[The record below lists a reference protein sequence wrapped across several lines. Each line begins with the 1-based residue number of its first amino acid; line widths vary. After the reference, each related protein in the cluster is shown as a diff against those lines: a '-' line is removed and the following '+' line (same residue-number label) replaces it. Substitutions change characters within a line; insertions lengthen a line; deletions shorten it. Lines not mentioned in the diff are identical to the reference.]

1 MASKSTIG
9 FVLLGIVAIGGFV
22 GGQQYQSY
30 RAIKQTPAKRAPET
44 EQPLHLTAAEEF
56 DLRTKCTELA
66 DKMKQEGPYG
76 LVGNA
81 LTSEMVPHYNP
92 ETNHCYVEFEATK
105 NFSFTYPSVP
115 TNYRTTSIY
124 DGQTKELLVFADQ
137 EGEKS
142 SGTIW
147 TAAAFSDRYV
157 TYDRAIAEIDRLMQN
172 NDK

>member
-1 MASKSTIG
+1 MKHTTIS
-9 FVLLGIVAIGGFV
+9 FALLCIVGVGVFIGGEK
-22 GGQQYQSY
+22 YESY
-30 RAIKQTPAKRAPET
+30 RADGQARAKTTPVEKQPPRI
-44 EQPLHLTAAEEF
+44 TAAEEF
-56 DLRTKCTELA
+56 ELRTKCAELA

-81 LTSEMVPHYNP
+81 LISEMVPHYNP
-92 ETNHCYVEFEATK
+92 ETNHCYVQFEATK

-147 TAAAFSDRYV
+147 TAAAFADRYV
-157 TYDRAIAEIDRLMQN
+157 TYERAIAEVDRLMESE
-172 NDK
+172 DR